1 MNILWESENGY
12 FTVTAGQG
20 TPQITATRISAGN
33 DFVRVTLTNAC
44 GPQRVIRFGMHAGGF
59 SSSDYPINGPSSAC
73 KNQFVTFTTNTL
85 PGATNYQWTWSNNM
99 TYSSGQN
106 TPSLTL
112 RTGTTPGTG
121 TVTLR
126 VANACDAGG
135 SATVKFLQINN
146 CGFAIVA
153 TPNPSDGNVNISAAQ
168 PQGAATTADINQS
181 KLYQI
186 KIFDQSG
193 NIKGVYNYSGGVTNI
208 NIDISSLVAGVYT
221 IQAYN
226 GIEYATKQIVK
237 Q

>member
-1 MNILWESENGY
+1 MRLIH
-12 FTVTAGQG
+12 TA
-20 TPQITATRISAGN
+20 ARSLHYWN
-33 DFVRVTLTNAC
+33 L
-44 GPQRVIRFGMHAGGF
+44 
-59 SSSDYPINGPSSAC
+59 PINR
-73 KNQFVTFTTNTL
+73 TFSYRL
-85 PGATNYQWTWSNNM
+85 EHSVGKREWIFHG
-99 TYSSGQN
+99 YS
-106 TPSLTL
+106 
-112 RTGTTPGTG
+112 RAGTTPGTG